1 MSLYNFFSF
10 MGGGQDI
17 CMDSVLICFVKG
29 NIPTH
34 SFCDQEEE
42 NHRLVLNGKGSFVA
56 NVEYVK
62 PFLCPRI
69 RF

>member
-17 CMDSVLICFVKG
+17 CMDSVLICFAKG

-34 SFCDQEEE
+34 SFCDKEEE
-42 NHRLVLNGKGSFVA
+42 NHRLVLNGKGSFAA

>member
-1 MSLYNFFSF
+1 
-10 MGGGQDI
+10 
-17 CMDSVLICFVKG
+17 MDSVLICFAKG

-34 SFCDQEEE
+34 YFCDQEEE
-42 NHRLVLNGKGSFVA
+42 NHRLVLNRKGSFVA